1 MGQSLFHN
9 PTTKSKNN
17 SAEKGLFQSIIML
30 TLFQITFYMPNIF
43 YTFIIKIYQLWFRM
57 GQSLFHDPTTESK
70 NNSAEKGLFQS
81 IIMLTLFQITFYMP
95 NIFYTFIIKIY
106 QLWFRM
112 GQSLFHDPTTESKN
126 NSAEKG
132 LFQSIIMLT
141 LFQITFY
148 MPNIFY
154 TFIIKIYQL
163 WFRMGQF
170 TFNSNSNHMGTVG
183 FILRQCIVG
192 MCVVFLC

>member
-1 MGQSLFHN
+1 MGQSLFHD

-43 YTFIIKIYQLWFRM
+43 YTFIIKIYQLSFRM
-57 GQSLFHDPTTESK
+57 GQS
-70 NNSAEKGLFQS
+70 
-81 IIMLTLFQITFYMP
+81 
-95 NIFYTFIIKIY
+95 
-106 QLWFRM
+106 
-112 GQSLFHDPTTESKN
+112 
-126 NSAEKG
+126 
-132 LFQSIIMLT
+132 
-141 LFQITFY
+141 
-148 MPNIFY
+148 
-154 TFIIKIYQL
+154 
-163 WFRMGQF
+163 